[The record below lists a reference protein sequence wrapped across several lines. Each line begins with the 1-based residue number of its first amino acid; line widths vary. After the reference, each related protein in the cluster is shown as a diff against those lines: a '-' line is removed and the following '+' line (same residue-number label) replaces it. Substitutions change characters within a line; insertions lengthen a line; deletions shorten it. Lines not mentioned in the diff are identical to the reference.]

1 MMLAARFLRIG
12 GAVFGLLI
20 VAVYERLRGGTDNRS
35 TLPDRLRA
43 TLERLGPTFIKVGQG
58 LSLRRD
64 LLPDRYIA
72 ALSKLQAD
80 ARPFPQ
86 AAARHEIETG
96 LGKPIH
102 DLFSSFDETPL
113 AAASIAQVHRAQMPD
128 GREAIIKV
136 RRPRIRSQI
145 DRDMRALIGLLRLL
159 CAMSSRIARFE
170 PVRLA
175 HEIWTNL
182 RRETDF
188 RLEARAVRRFAD
200 AFADWDTVHVPEVI
214 DDLISETVLVQEFS
228 SGRLLSDAALADSG
242 PRYAANLVEIYLHQ
256 IFVLGFFHGDP
267 HPGNLFFM
275 DAGTICFHDFGLTGQ
290 LDHATR
296 RRLALFVQAFVHQDA
311 DWMLDAAV
319 ELGLLRISGER
330 QAIVHGL
337 EELLTEY
344 ASLPMRQWSMADL
357 FLRISRLG
365 NKESVLLPHYLIV
378 LMRALFLVEH
388 ALHTLDPAMN
398 VLDTLIERGNAA
410 IMALAE
416 GPSHAALSRLR
427 FEAGLAVYD
436 LPGAAAAW
444 LSEVRRE
451 GFHPAL
457 QIHLPQIERTEAG
470 LERTGNR
477 LALALVTLGLYIA
490 SSLLMQHSIGPRILG
505 MPLLALVGYFLALW
519 YTLRLS
525 RAIARSGRL

>member
-1 MMLAARFLRIG
+1 MLVARVFRVIGAAFH
-12 GAVFGLLI
+12 LLV
-20 VAVYERLRGGTDNRS
+20 VAAYERVRGIAADRS
-35 TLPDRLRA
+35 TLPNRLRA
-43 TLERLGPTFIKVGQG
+43 TFERLGPTFIKVGQA

-64 LLPDRYIA
+64 LLSDRYIA

-80 ARPFPQ
+80 ARPFPP
-86 AAARHEIETG
+86 AAARREIETS
-96 LGKPIH
+96 LGKPVT
-102 DLFSSFDETPL
+102 DLFSSFDELPL
-113 AAASIAQVHRAQMPD
+113 AAASIAQVHRAQLPD
-128 GREAIIKV
+128 GRDVIVKV
-136 RRPRIRSQI
+136 RRPQIRSQI
-145 DRDMRALIGLLRLL
+145 DRDMRALIWLLRLL
-159 CAMSSRIARFE
+159 CALASRVARFE
-170 PVRLA
+170 PALLA

-200 AFADWDTVHVPEVI
+200 AFADWETVHVPRI
-214 DDLISETVLVQEFS
+214 FDDLITETVLVQEFS
-228 SGRLLSDAALADSG
+228 TGRLLGDAGLADAG
-242 PRYAANLVEIYLHQ
+242 PRYAANLVDIYLHQ

-275 DAGTICFHDFGLTGQ
+275 DDGAICFHDFGMTGQ

-311 DWMLDAAV
+311 SWMLDAAT
-319 ELGLLRISGER
+319 ELGLLRVSGER
-330 QAIVHGL
+330 QAFIRGI

-344 ASLPMRQWSMADL
+344 ASLPMQQWSIADL
-357 FLRISRLG
+357 FLRVSRLG
-365 NKESVLLPHYLIV
+365 NRESVLLPYYLIV

-398 VLDTLIERGNAA
+398 VLDTLVEKGNAA
-410 IMALAE
+410 IKALVE
-416 GPSHAALSRLR
+416 GPSTAALSRLS
-427 FEAGLAVYD
+427 FEAGLAVHD
-436 LPGAAAAW
+436 LPGAVAAW
-444 LSEVRRE
+444 LSEARRD

-505 MPLLALVGYFLALW
+505 MPVLALFGYFLALW